1 MQYTLYP
8 VFADAV
14 LNNTFFMQNLIVNEY
29 YTTLETIFI
38 KDMLNSSNSIIN
50 PFSLTESILNNPSFN
65 QFINNISNEHFVND
79 LSEYCNAVLN
89 SSPKISFIKSE
100 FLDMAP
106 EFKNMETQIRRR
118 HIRFPH
124 LTREEI

>member
-1 MQYTLYP
+1 MNIFSNFIIFENYLTTPSLINDYQIITLNTSFTTNFFTNTFSLCDP
-8 VFADAV
+8 LLENFLSTTQI
-14 LNNTFFMQNLIVNEY
+14 LNNT
-29 YTTLETIFI
+29 
-38 KDMLNSSNSIIN
+38 
-50 PFSLTESILNNPSFN
+50 PFN
-65 QFINNISNEHFVND
+65 QFIINISNENFVND

-89 SSPKISFIKSE
+89 SSPKISFLKSE